1 MIVNTFRFGPLE
13 VPEEKLIT
21 MERPILGFENY
32 SDFCLIEIEELAPFM
47 WLQSTED
54 ENVAFMVV
62 NPVVFF
68 PEYRIVVNPKE
79 IAELKVGRVELVET
93 YVIVTIHEANREISA
108 NLQGPILINTET
120 RLAKQLV
127 LVNSEYR
134 VDHRILEALESRSRE
149 EELEPAEAM
158 I

>member
-1 MIVNTFRFGPLE
+1 MTVNTFRFGPLE
-13 VPEEKLIT
+13 VPEDKLIT
-21 MERPILGFENY
+21 MERPILGFENFT
-32 SDFCLIEIEELAPFM
+32 DFCLIEIEELAPFM

-68 PEYRIVVNPKE
+68 PDYRIVVNPKE
-79 IAELKVGRVELVET
+79 IAELKVDRVEAVET
-93 YVIVTIHEANREISA
+93 YVIVTIHESNHEISA

-134 VDHRILEALESRSRE
+134 VDHRILEALESRSGE
-149 EELEPAEAM
+149 EEPELVEAM